1 MNCIVTAGP
10 TFEPLDDVRRLT
22 NFSTGR
28 LGTELANFLTARG
41 HKVTLLIGEAAT
53 YTGERKAKSIKV
65 FSTTADLQAKLEL
78 FSGKKVGAIFHAA
91 AVSDFAFGQLFAQ
104 DAAGRR
110 QPLKPSKKIPT
121 RGGKL
126 FAELVPT
133 PKIIAGLR
141 GWFPRT
147 RIFGWKFEADGGRND
162 AILAAKRQI
171 ADCSTDFC
179 VANGPAY
186 GRGFGLVGR
195 DSQKHFTQAEKLFA
209 ALEKAVH

>member
-1 MNCIVTAGP
+1 M
-10 TFEPLDDVRRLT
+10 
-22 NFSTGR
+22 
-28 LGTELANFLTARG
+28 
-41 HKVTLLIGEAAT
+41 
-53 YTGERKAKSIKV
+53 
-65 FSTTADLQAKLEL
+65 
-78 FSGKKVGAIFHAA
+78 
-91 AVSDFAFGQLFAQ
+91 SDFAFGKIFTQ

-141 GWFPRT
+141 SWFPRT
-147 RIFGWKFEADGGRND
+147 RIFGWKFEADGGRED

-209 ALEKAVH
+209 ALEKSLH